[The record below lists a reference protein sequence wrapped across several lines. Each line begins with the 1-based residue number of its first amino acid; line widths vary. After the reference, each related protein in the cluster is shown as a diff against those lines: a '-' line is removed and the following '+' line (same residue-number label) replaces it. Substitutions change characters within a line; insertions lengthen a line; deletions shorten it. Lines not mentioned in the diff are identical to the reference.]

1 MTQKN
6 INFLITTIVII
17 FIFFIFFISL
27 NKKNIYTNEEIK
39 IKNIENFKTKELFSG
54 NIIDFTSLIDKKK
67 KITVLNIW
75 ASWCLPCRD
84 EHEFLMELSKIQN
97 VTIIGLNYKDN
108 KDNAKTFIK
117 EFGNPFDIILI
128 DDKGL
133 ISIDIGAYGVPET
146 YLINNFDKKIIKKYI
161 GPIDN
166 VKFKKIISLIK
177 L

>member
-1 MTQKN
+1 MKN
-6 INFLITTIVII
+6 KISLFLIIISLIFVFII
-17 FIFFIFFISL
+17 FYKGLSKTTLYEPESRIQ
-27 NKKNIYTNEEIK
+27 NIPE
-39 IKNIENFKTKELFSG
+39 
-54 NIIDFTSLIDKKK
+54 FTSVTFFKKEETNPK
-67 KITVLNIW
+67 KIFNETDFYLLNIW

-108 KDNAKTFIK
+108 KDNAKSFIK

>member
-1 MTQKN
+1 MKN
-6 INFLITTIVII
+6 KISLFLIIISLIFVFII
-17 FIFFIFFISL
+17 FYKGLSKTTLYKPESRIQ
-27 NKKNIYTNEEIK
+27 NIPE
-39 IKNIENFKTKELFSG
+39 
-54 NIIDFTSLIDKKK
+54 FTSVTFFKKEETNSK
-67 KITVLNIW
+67 KIFNETDFYLLNIW

-108 KDNAKTFIK
+108 KDNAKSFIK

-166 VKFKKIISLIK
+166 IKFKKIISLIK

>member
-67 KITVLNIW
+67 KDYST
-75 ASWCLPCRD
+75 
-84 EHEFLMELSKIQN
+84 K
-97 VTIIGLNYKDN
+97 
-108 KDNAKTFIK
+108 
-117 EFGNPFDIILI
+117 
-128 DDKGL
+128 
-133 ISIDIGAYGVPET
+133 
-146 YLINNFDKKIIKKYI
+146 YLGIMVFTM
-161 GPIDN
+161 
-166 VKFKKIISLIK
+166 
-177 L
+177 